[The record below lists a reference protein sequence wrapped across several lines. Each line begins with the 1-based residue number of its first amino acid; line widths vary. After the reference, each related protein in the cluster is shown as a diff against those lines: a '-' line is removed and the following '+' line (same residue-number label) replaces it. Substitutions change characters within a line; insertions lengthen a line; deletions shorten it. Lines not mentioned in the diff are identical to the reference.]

1 MAHGCSGIPASSHPN
16 GVAREREVSYGG
28 PGRPTRSVEADYLVI
43 LGDAVTRDRWR
54 KIVERAISA
63 DR

>member
-1 MAHGCSGIPASSHPN
+1 
-16 GVAREREVSYGG
+16 
-28 PGRPTRSVEADYLVI
+28 VEADYLVI